1 MREVVG
7 SSPTVSTK
15 NRRKAKRTNRNIFGS
30 FFLYKSAKAAAD
42 FSGGRTGDVRET
54 YGRRTGDVRETYE
67 RRTGDVRETFGRR
80 TRDVRETFGRRSGDI
95 RETFGRRSCKEN
107 IRGG

>member
-15 NRRKAKRTNRNIFGS
+15 NRRKAKRTDRNIFGS

-42 FSGGRTGDVRET
+42 FSGGLRAAGVRER
-54 YGRRTGDVRETYE
+54 YGRGTGDVRETYE
-67 RRTGDVRETFGRR
+67 RR
-80 TRDVRETFGRRSGDI
+80 SG
-95 RETFGRRSCKEN
+95 KEN
-107 IRGG
+107 IRGGRV